1 MKEISVYI
9 IISLLS
15 LSIFACTSEK
25 VKEETSDSNL
35 NTGKIEVY
43 YFHYSHRCKTC
54 VAVEE
59 VTQDAL
65 KKLYSK
71 KVKSGIIEFISI
83 DMDEKSG
90 EDLAK
95 KMKVSGQTLLFVQG
109 DKRTNLTN
117 DAFMFAA
124 TNPDKLK
131 AKIKVAVDNMLK

>member
-1 MKEISVYI
+1 MRKLSVYI

-15 LSIFACTSEK
+15 LSIFACNSENEK
-25 VKEETSDSNL
+25 AERAENNQKSD
-35 NTGKIEVY
+35 KIEVY

-54 VAVEE
+54 VAVEN
-59 VTQDAL
+59 VTKDAL
-65 KKLYSK
+65 SKLYSK
-71 KVKSGIIEFISI
+71 KVKSGEIKFISI

-95 KMKVSGQTLLFVQG
+95 KLKVSGQTLLFVQA

-131 AKIKVAVDNMLK
+131 AKIKLAVDKMLI